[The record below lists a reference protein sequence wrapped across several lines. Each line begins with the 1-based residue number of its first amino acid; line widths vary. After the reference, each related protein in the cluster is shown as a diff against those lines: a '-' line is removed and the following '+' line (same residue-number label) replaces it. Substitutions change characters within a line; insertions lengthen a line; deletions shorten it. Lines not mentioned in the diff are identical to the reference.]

1 MQVSKYKFLNLHT
14 FLHLHLLILS
24 FPFYFFTDSTLHF
37 HFISTGFWTLGL
49 SMGIPPKTQ
58 RPKTPK
64 PQLMKWKWRVWRM
77 EKKFNCKLVNLK
89 EINVFSTLI

>member
-1 MQVSKYKFLNLHT
+1 
-14 FLHLHLLILS
+14 
-24 FPFYFFTDSTLHF
+24 
-37 HFISTGFWTLGL
+37 
-49 SMGIPPKTQ
+49 MGIPPKTQ